1 MNTATARAAE
11 GEPFDLDA
19 AQKQHGRRKQQHDE
33 DAGKMALQRDEAAQ
47 DDHDRAEG
55 RDAIAE
61 GAHFIAVGRDHG
73 GKRHDDGDF
82 RKLRGLEADARN
94 LDPALCA
101 VGRRADER
109 YEHQEHDGYREDDE
123 RSTAPE
129 LIVQP
134 ADKQHTADA
143 HDSRKSP
150 GRQSNR

>member
-1 MNTATARAAE
+1 
-11 GEPFDLDA
+11 
-19 AQKQHGRRKQQHDE
+19 
-33 DAGKMALQRDEAAQ
+33 MALQRNEAAQ
-47 DDHDRAEG
+47 DDHNRAEG

-143 HDSRKSP
+143 HDSENRLP
-150 GRQSNR
+150 GKVIGRVAGQIIRAGVGG